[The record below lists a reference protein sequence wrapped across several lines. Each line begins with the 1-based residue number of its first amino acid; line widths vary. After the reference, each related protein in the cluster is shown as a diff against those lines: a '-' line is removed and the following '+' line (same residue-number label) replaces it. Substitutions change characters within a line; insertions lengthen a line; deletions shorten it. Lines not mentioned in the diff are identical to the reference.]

1 MCIDIKCQPG
11 LPSPPSPTSR
21 NNSEELGVVVSVYLL
36 RRLIYMVFVLL
47 GVSVIIFLLVRV
59 LPGDPIRYILGPMA
73 TEDDVQHLRHELGLD
88 QPLHVQYATF
98 LKGIFLERKM
108 GMSLLERRDV
118 TDVIR
123 EKAPATIELA
133 LMAMLLAM
141 AMGVPLG
148 ILSGIHKEGTWDKAG
163 RIIALSGVSFP
174 EFWIGI
180 MLQMAFGYMLG
191 LLPLTGRV
199 TGAPPDHVTGM
210 YVLDSILT
218 GNARALQDSLK
229 HIILP
234 AVVLSLS
241 PLANITRVLRA
252 RVIDETHK
260 DYVLVN
266 RASGMPESIVVG
278 KYILKNA
285 FASTLTMIG
294 LSAGLMLGGAF
305 VVEKVF
311 AWPGMARYGADAV
324 LNKDFNGIVGVTIV
338 VCLGFVVINFVI
350 DVLYGILDPRMRVC
364 DHE

>member
-1 MCIDIKCQPG
+1 M
-11 LPSPPSPTSR
+11 
-21 NNSEELGVVVSVYLL
+21 YLL
-36 RRLIYMVFVLL
+36 RRLVYMIFVLL
-47 GVSVIIFLLVRV
+47 GVSIIIFLLVRV
-59 LPGDPIRYILGPMA
+59 LPGDPVRYILGPMA
-73 TEDDVQHLRHELGLD
+73 TEEDVQHLRHELGLD
-88 QPLHVQYATF
+88 QRLHIQYATF

-118 TDVIR
+118 TDVIK
-123 EKAPATIELA
+123 EKLPATIELA
-133 LMAMLLAM
+133 LMAMFLAILV
-141 AMGVPLG
+141 GVPLG
-148 ILSGIHKEGTWDKAG
+148 ILSGVHKEGTWDRIG
-163 RIIALSGVSFP
+163 RIVALSGVSFP
-174 EFWIGI
+174 EFWTGI
-180 MLQMAFGYMLG
+180 MLQMGFGYVLG
-191 LLPLTGRV
+191 LLPLTGRI
-199 TGAPPDHVTGM
+199 TGALPTHITGM
-210 YVLDSILT
+210 YVLDSILM
-218 GNARALQDSLK
+218 GDWRAFHDSLR

-260 DYVLVN
+260 DYVLVS
-266 RASGMPESIVVG
+266 RASGMPEWIVVG

-350 DVLYGILDPRMRVC
+350 DILYGILDPRMRLWS
-364 DHE
+364 HE